1 MLLQIIEQKE
11 RFRNPAAYASVEA
24 FFATTTIGSV
34 SDAPGK
40 ENT

>member
-24 FFATTTIGSV
+24 FFATIGSV